1 MRALPRLSLC
11 LAACVA
17 LLAGFGYAFARWGG
31 VSLGD
36 WDLSAVGRVLLTETR
51 REQDLQARDA
61 DCLRRLAA
69 KHEVTEALL
78 AGRLSLRRAAELFR
92 QIDEDAGGAV
102 AAGTDGDDAAYDNV
116 LAWAET
122 ALSDRPGSA
131 DELARLRAER
141 SAALAPR

>member
-1 MRALPRLSLC
+1 MRALPRLSLS
-11 LAACVA
+11 LAACVG
-17 LLAGFGYAFARWGG
+17 LVAGFGYAFARWGG
-31 VSLGD
+31 VALGD
-36 WDLSAVGRVLLTETR
+36 WDLPEAGRTLLAETR

-69 KHEVTEALL
+69 KHEVIDALL

-92 QIDEDAGGAV
+92 QIDEDAGGAA

-116 LAWAET
+116 LAWAEN
-122 ALSDRPGSA
+122 ALPDRPGCA
-131 DELARLRAER
+131 DELARLREER